1 MLNTL
6 SKEQRDLLRQ
16 QLDEAE
22 IAEANQGAV
31 EQDFGQTFT
40 PQREYVDQ
48 AAGLINEIEQTTG
61 QPTGIDPYAGQGDTA
76 EPTYGRKPQSA
87 LDFLS
92 NPKGTVESVLTGK
105 PPVQSVQTPQRSA
118 IMQTLAPTPKQVVT
132 PLEQRGA
139 PTAKV
144 TAPVLP
150 PKVTATTTRAGGTG
164 VARPK
169 VGVKSTEAVPLEE
182 RNIQDIDQAIQQVDS
197 ELSGMPTRY
206 EMGVEAKKSGYEIE
220 KQIAGEEAVMQ
231 SDIATMEAQRAE
243 SVEEQARKRL
253 EEGEKILR
261 ERIPVD
267 PNRWFNSR
275 SLFQK
280 IAMGVALG
288 FDRTG
293 KNTSFIM
300 GLIDNDIKAQEK
312 EYEEKGKSAQSLFAT
327 ARELFG
333 SSDKARA
340 AVRDAY
346 GSLIKKLSE
355 ANRAGLNVNS
365 PKIQYDVIQDETKTW
380 IDNMRLKK
388 EYINEQIGAQKAIQ
402 ERKAKDEELL
412 LRKAELEQKWAETQA
427 KISEGKMP
435 DIKDRTEL
443 PFILRL
449 SRNQNTMEK
458 LRGKVEPTSPQFAA
472 YVKLRHASDYNPLKM
487 VAKGYP
493 KEYGEYYN
501 ALFDFVNAKLRKE
514 SGAQISVTET
524 QDEIDRQYGG
534 TGGTT
539 ETSLIG
545 NDSRKRYINEQIS
558 VLTNQGR
565 SMLESSYPY
574 ASKYLIQQR

>member
-31 EQDFGQTFT
+31 EEDFGQTFT
-40 PQREYVDQ
+40 PQREYIDQ

-92 NPKGTVESVLTGK
+92 NPKGTVEAALTGK
-105 PPVQSVQTPQRSA
+105 APIQSTQPPQRSS

-139 PTAKV
+139 PNKKV
-144 TAPVLP
+144 PPPQIPKIVGNVPPQKNSQVATSNSRLP
-150 PKVTATTTRAGGTG
+150 SP
-164 VARPK
+164 
-169 VGVKSTEAVPLEE
+169 KSTEAIPLEQ
-182 RNIQDIDQAIQQVDS
+182 RNIEDIDKAIGEVEG
-197 ELSGMPTRY
+197 ELRGMPSRF

-231 SDIATMEAQRAE
+231 SDLATMEAQRAQ
-243 SVEEQARKRL
+243 SIEENARKRL

-327 ARELFG
+327 AKELFG

-380 IDNMRLKK
+380 IDNMKLKK
-388 EYINEQIGAQKAIQ
+388 DFISEQIGTQKAIQ
-402 ERKAKDEELL
+402 ERKYNDANLYM
-412 LRKAELEQKWAETQA
+412 RKLELEEARERRKIDQA
-427 KISEGKMP
+427 KELKV
-435 DIKDRTEL
+435 DNKDRDQL
-443 PFILRL
+443 PSILNTARQANNMERL
-449 SRNQNTMEK
+449 ESK
-458 LRGKVEPTSPQFAA
+458 IDPTS
-472 YVKLRHASDYNPLKM
+472 
-487 VAKGYP
+487 AKFRLFVQAKNRGIP
-493 KEYGEYYN
+493 VGTIVPNEYSEYYN
-501 ALFDFVNAKLRKE
+501 AANDFLAQKVKIM
-514 SGAQISVTET
+514 SGLGVTEGEF
-524 QDEIDRQYGG
+524 QRRLN
-534 TGGTT
+534 T
-539 ETSLIG
+539 ELANMADAPNAVDYLRSQRAAFI
-545 NDSRKRYINEQIS
+545 NDTMSG
-558 VLTNQGR
+558 LTDQGR
-565 SMLESSYPY
+565 KFIIDNYPGVT
-574 ASKYLIQQR
+574 KYLIQQR

>member
-31 EQDFGQTFT
+31 EEDFGQTFT

-118 IMQTLAPTPKQVVT
+118 IMQTLAPAPKQVVT

-139 PTAKV
+139 QNKKVPPPQLPKMVGNIPTQK
-144 TAPVLP
+144 
-150 PKVTATTTRAGGTG
+150 TTQMAASGTRLAG
-164 VARPK
+164 P
-169 VGVKSTEAVPLEE
+169 KSTEATPLEQ
-182 RNIQDIDQAIQQVDS
+182 RNIEDIDKAIS
-197 ELSGMPTRY
+197 EVEGELRGMPSRY

-312 EYEEKGKSAQSLFAT
+312 EYEEKGKAAQSLFAT

-333 SSDKARA
+333 SSDKARV

-388 EYINEQIGAQKAIQ
+388 DFINEQISTQKAIQ
-402 ERKAKDEELL
+402 ERKYNDASLYM
-412 LRKAELEQKWAETQA
+412 RKLELEEAREKRKLDQA
-427 KISEGKMP
+427 KELKV
-435 DIKDRTEL
+435 DNKDREQL
-443 PFILRL
+443 PPILNTARQANNMERL
-449 SRNQNTMEK
+449 EAK
-458 LRGKVEPTSPQFAA
+458 IDPTS
-472 YVKLRHASDYNPLKM
+472 
-487 VAKGYP
+487 AKFRLFIQAKNRGIP
-493 KEYGEYYN
+493 VGTIVPNEYSEYYN
-501 ALFDFVNAKLRKE
+501 AANDFLAQKIKIM
-514 SGAQISVTET
+514 SGLGVTEGEF
-524 QDEIDRQYGG
+524 QRRLDIELANMADAPNAVDYLRSQRAAFI
-534 TGGTT
+534 
-539 ETSLIG
+539 
-545 NDSRKRYINEQIS
+545 NDTMSG
-558 VLTNQGR
+558 LTDQGR
-565 SMLESSYPY
+565 KFIIDNYPGVT
-574 ASKYLIQQR
+574 KYLIQQR